1 MRIPHEP
8 PDITKILSEEDNRSK
23 IIEYFQRED
32 VKEFVTNVNTK
43 YLYWD
48 EVRHRPVPTDTTH
61 RLLWTLIRLIR
72 NYDMKIIK
80 ISDINIFTFRYK
92 LTDHTSQKLH
102 EFDLNL
108 GGSLESGS
116 LIPSEDRDKYLVS
129 SIMEEAIAS
138 SQLEGAA
145 TTRKVAKEMLRTD
158 KEPKTKS
165 ERMILNNYIT
175 IKKILDLVGEKL
187 TPEMILDIHSSMTNR
202 TLPVK
207 ESEGRFRESND
218 VVVKER
224 SSGKIVYIP
233 PNYELIPK
241 LIEDLCVFAN
251 KSPHDEFIHP
261 IVKATMLHF
270 LVGYIHPFVDGNGR
284 TARAIFYWYML
295 NHGYW
300 LFEFMSIS
308 RTIIKSPAQYARAYL
323 YTEKDEN
330 DLTYFINYQIKTID
344 HALKDLKTYINRQV
358 KKKSENGFY
367 KLLKIEGINNRQV
380 YLLREFSENP
390 EKMITIN
397 EVKNIFNI
405 VYQTA
410 RTDLLRLVELGFL
423 EVKRSERRKL
433 LFFRSENFEKLLD
446 ERIGQE

>member
-1 MRIPHEP
+1 MIMHIPQEP
-8 PDITKILSEEDNRSK
+8 PDITKVLGEDDNRSK
-23 IIEYFQRED
+23 ITEYFQRED
-32 VKEFVTNVNTK
+32 VKEFVARVNSK
-43 YLYWD
+43 YLHWD
-48 EVRHRPVPTDTTH
+48 EVRHRPVPTDTNH
-61 RLLWTLIRLIR
+61 EVLWALIKLIR

-80 ISDINIFTFRYK
+80 ISDINNFTFRYK
-92 LTDHTSQKLH
+92 LTNHTSQKLH

-108 GGSLESGS
+108 GGSLKSGS
-116 LIPSEDRDKYLVS
+116 VIPSEDRDKYLVS

-145 TTRKVAKEMLRTD
+145 TTREIAKKMLRTD
-158 KEPKTKS
+158 REPKTKS

-175 IKKILDLVGEKL
+175 IKRILDLRGEEL
-187 TPEMILDIHSSMTNR
+187 TPEMILDIHSTMTNR
-202 TLPVK
+202 TLSVK

-233 PNYELIPK
+233 PNYDLIPK
-241 LIEDLCVFAN
+241 LIEDLCDFAN
-251 KSPHDEFIHP
+251 KSPHGGFMHP
-261 IVKATMLHF
+261 IVKATVLHF
-270 LVGYIHPFVDGNGR
+270 LIGYIHPFVDGNGR

-323 YTEKDEN
+323 HTEKDEN
-330 DLTYFINYQIKTID
+330 DLTYFINYQIKTMD
-344 HALKDLKTYINRQV
+344 QALKDLKTYINRQV
-358 KKKSENGFY
+358 KRKSENGFY
-367 KLLKIEGINNRQV
+367 KLLKTEGINNRQV
-380 YLLREFSENP
+380 YLLREFSESP
-390 EKMITIN
+390 EKMMTIN

-410 RTDLLRLVELGFL
+410 RTDLLGLEELGFL

-446 ERIGQE
+446 ARIG

>member
-1 MRIPHEP
+1 MHIPQEP
-8 PDITKILSEEDNRSK
+8 PDLAKVMAEDDNRSK
-23 IIEYFQRED
+23 ITEYLRRED
-32 VKEFVTNVNTK
+32 VKEFVAKVNSK
-43 YLYWD
+43 YLHWD
-48 EVRHRPVPTDTTH
+48 EVRHRPVPTDTNH
-61 RLLWTLIRLIR
+61 EVLWALIKLIR
-72 NYDMKIIK
+72 NYDIKIIK
-80 ISDINIFTFRYK
+80 VSDINNFTFRYK
-92 LTDHTSQKLH
+92 LTDHISQKLH

-108 GGSLESGS
+108 GGYLKSGS
-116 LIPSEDRDKYLVS
+116 VIPSEDRDKYLVS

-145 TTRKVAKEMLRTD
+145 TTREIAKEMLQTD
-158 KEPKTKS
+158 REPKTKS

-175 IKKILDLVGEKL
+175 IKKILDLRWEEL
-187 TPEMILDIHSSMTNR
+187 TPEIILDIHSTIANR
-202 TLPVK
+202 TLSVK

-241 LIEDLCVFAN
+241 LIEDLCEFAN
-251 KSPHDEFIHP
+251 KSPHDGFMHP
-261 IVKATMLHF
+261 IVKATVLHF
-270 LVGYIHPFVDGNGR
+270 LIGYIHPFVDGNGR
-284 TARAIFYWYML
+284 TARAIFYWHIL

-308 RTIIKSPAQYARAYL
+308 RTIIKSPVQYARAHL
-323 YTEKDEN
+323 HTEKDEN
-330 DLTYFINYQIKTID
+330 DLTYFINYQIKTVD
-344 HALKDLKTYINRQV
+344 QALEDLKTYINRQV

-380 YLLREFSENP
+380 YLLREFSESP
-390 EKMITIN
+390 EKVMTIN

-410 RTDLLRLVELGFL
+410 RTDLLGLAELGFL
-423 EVKRSERRKL
+423 EVKRSEGRKL

-446 ERIGQE
+446 ARTG